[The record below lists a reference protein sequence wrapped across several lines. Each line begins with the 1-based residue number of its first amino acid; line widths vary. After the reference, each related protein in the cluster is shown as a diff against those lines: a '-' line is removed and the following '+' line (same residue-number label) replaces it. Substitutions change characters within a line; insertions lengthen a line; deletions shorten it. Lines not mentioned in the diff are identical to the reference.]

1 MKREKTMIDEQRKAD
16 LRNRIR
22 QLNQELTPLL
32 AQVKQLQ
39 ARISGLE
46 LDLAEVLDERFQRRE
61 FQTKKF
67 EEVREL
73 R

>member
-1 MKREKTMIDEQRKAD
+1 MIDEQRKTD

-22 QLNQELTPLL
+22 QLNAELTPLL

-46 LDLAEVLDERFQRRE
+46 LDLSQVLDERFVRE
-61 FQTKKF
+61 QYQKPRSQD
-67 EEVREL
+67 VREL